1 MRVSREQA
9 AENRSRVV
17 EVAGRLFRERGF
29 DGIGVADLMKAAG
42 LTHGGFYGQFASK
55 DQLAVEATERALER
69 NAEVWRRRTSGE
81 EGEPLRAV
89 VDGYLSPRHRDRTGE
104 GCVLAA
110 LAADAARSEVPG
122 LRPALQRGLE
132 SLVAT
137 LTGLLPG
144 RSEAARRRRALAKAS
159 AMVGALILARA
170 VNDPALSEEILAAV
184 RAEYIK

>member
-1 MRVSREQA
+1 MKVSREQA

-42 LTHGGFYGQFASK
+42 LTHGGFYGQFGSK

-69 NAEVWRRRTSGE
+69 NAEIWRRRAAGE
-81 EGEPLRAV
+81 EGPPLQAV
-89 VDGYLSPRHRDRTGE
+89 VDFYLSARHRDRAGE

-110 LAADAARSEVPG
+110 LAADAARSQVPG
-122 LRPALQRGLE
+122 LRPALQRGFE
-132 SLVAT
+132 SLVGT
-137 LTGLLPG
+137 LARLLPG
-144 RSEAARRRRALAKAS
+144 RTEAVRRRRALAKAS

-170 VNDPALSEEILAAV
+170 VDDAALSQEILAAV
-184 RAEYIK
+184 REE